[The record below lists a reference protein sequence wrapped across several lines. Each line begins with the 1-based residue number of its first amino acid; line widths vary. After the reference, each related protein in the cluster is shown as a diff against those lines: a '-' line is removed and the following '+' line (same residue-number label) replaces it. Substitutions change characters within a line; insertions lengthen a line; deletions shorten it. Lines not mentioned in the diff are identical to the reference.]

1 MIIAK
6 KRNGLIIIKYV
17 VIGCIMIQLFSAFR
31 VNAAESKVYELP
43 ISYFNQYSS
52 AACDDNESIKKQT
65 NIVLTATTDKLQ
77 KGTRLIISGI
87 PNDSIYFQEDDNYT
101 VVISEGN
108 AISTIYGGWY
118 DGIDYEDGTIEYTVQ
133 TDEASLELSFGDWQT
148 KFSSGRDACFLIDA
162 NGNIEAK

>member
-17 VIGCIMIQLFSAFR
+17 VIGCIMIQLFNAFR

-52 AACDDNESIKKQT
+52 TACDDNESIKKQT

-108 AISTIYGGWY
+108 TISTIYGGWY